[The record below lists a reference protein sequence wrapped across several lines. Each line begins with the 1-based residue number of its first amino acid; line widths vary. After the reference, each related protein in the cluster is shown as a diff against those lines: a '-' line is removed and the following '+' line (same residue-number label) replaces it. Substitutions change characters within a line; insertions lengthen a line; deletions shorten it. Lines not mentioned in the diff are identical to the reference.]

1 LTAELS
7 PPLSHEG
14 GLGAGLEW
22 LARWMAD
29 KHGLAV
35 ELAVNDPLP
44 PLLEDVK
51 VLLFES
57 VRELLFNAVK
67 HARARAVGVSLR
79 RVDGEMLQITVRD
92 SGPGFDPAVL
102 QQIGGI
108 EGGFGLFSIRERLGL
123 IGGRV
128 EIDSSP
134 GRGSRVSLVAPLSA
148 VAAPQGPR
156 EGEGQVRDPGSPPAG
171 RDVPVGPP
179 GPDARIRVLLADDH
193 AVVREGLARLLGGE
207 PDMEVVGQAPDGRE
221 AVRLAHELRPD
232 VVLMDMSMRG
242 LDGVGATRAIHE
254 DLPDVR
260 IIGLSMFEEAERGR
274 AMREAGAVDY
284 LTKSGPADELIAAIR
299 RSAKG
304 RADLLT

>member
-1 LTAELS
+1 
-7 PPLSHEG
+7 
-14 GLGAGLEW
+14 
-22 LARWMAD
+22 
-29 KHGLAV
+29 
-35 ELAVNDPLP
+35 
-44 PLLEDVK
+44 
-51 VLLFES
+51 
-57 VRELLFNAVK
+57 
-67 HARARAVGVSLR
+67 
-79 RVDGEMLQITVRD
+79 
-92 SGPGFDPAVL
+92 
-102 QQIGGI
+102 
-108 EGGFGLFSIRERLGL
+108 
-123 IGGRV
+123 
-128 EIDSSP
+128 
-134 GRGSRVSLVAPLSA
+134 
-148 VAAPQGPR
+148 
-156 EGEGQVRDPGSPPAG
+156 
-171 RDVPVGPP
+171 VPVGPP